1 MLSEEAS
8 TEDSV
13 DTLSEVS
20 CLDDDFARMH
30 FESASSGED
39 VTDDEMDSN
48 IWSEIKSESDGEF
61 LEDHGL
67 IEQVTS
73 TSEDALTKLNETRH
87 RLDLCQNPLIK
98 SIYWNEIYC
107 DAHLKRYQVQSST
120 STLSSLLSISVAKE
134 FKTME
139 TKIQSLKIIDQ
150 QTAQLNS
157 NYIQLNSQFCR
168 TIVDFL
174 LAQPLAYHN
183 YEQDEKIPQAEHK
196 QLEMY
201 LYGLENN

>member
-67 IEQVTS
+67 TEQATS
-73 TSEDALTKLNETRH
+73 TSEDGTVNPIDCYRHFITDEIISLMVRETNRYAEQYLLT
-87 RLDLCQNPLIK
+87 
-98 SIYWNEIYC
+98 
-107 DAHLKRYQVQSST
+107 
-120 STLSSLLSISVAKE
+120 
-134 FKTME
+134 
-139 TKIQSLKIIDQ
+139 
-150 QTAQLNS
+150 QT
-157 NYIQLNSQFCR
+157 
-168 TIVDFL
+168 
-174 LAQPLAYHN
+174 
-183 YEQDEKIPQAEHK
+183 
-196 QLEMY
+196 
-201 LYGLENN
+201 